1 MVQAETFQD
10 DAMAPRYRSSAAAR
24 MVNIPVATLRVWER
38 RYRVVGPAQ
47 AASGQRLYSSQDI
60 RRLVLIKQM
69 VNRGHGIGMLA
80 RMGTPSLQDLA
91 DEADHTEALL
101 SGHKSASAAHEP
113 RQALGARD
121 DIRVLLVGQDAAAR
135 WSGRLMETGG
145 VNVVGAIDGSAV
157 SELSLKHMQADLI
170 VADLGPM
177 HMETVDWLGRLAR
190 TVGARQ
196 TMVVYGFANSQVVGA
211 LQARGVILHRAPVQF
226 AAIKR
231 SMMDAVR
238 AWRSVAQGL
247 RTVPDPARPPRLDA
261 AGMGTLVQSMPRVA
275 CECPRHLADLVNML
289 GQFEAYSAEC
299 ETREPADVAL
309 HAYLYRVAGHA
320 RALMED
326 ALITL
331 AEAEGVALPLRG
343 AAAVAGD
350 QATA

>member
-1 MVQAETFQD
+1 
-10 DAMAPRYRSSAAAR
+10 
-24 MVNIPVATLRVWER
+24 
-38 RYRVVGPAQ
+38 
-47 AASGQRLYSSQDI
+47 
-60 RRLVLIKQM
+60 LIKQL

-80 RMGTPSLQDLA
+80 RMGTPALQDLA

-101 SGHKSASAAHEP
+101 GGHKGASMAHEP
-113 RQALGARD
+113 RQAVGVKD

-135 WSGRLMETGG
+135 WSARLMDAGG
-145 VNVVGAIDGSAV
+145 VKVVGAIDGSAV
-157 SELSLKHMQADLI
+157 SELSLKHIQADLVI
-170 VADLGPM
+170 ADLGPM

-226 AAIKR
+226 AALKR

-238 AWRSVAQGL
+238 GWRSVAQGL
-247 RTVPDPARPPRLDA
+247 RAVPEPARAPRLDA
-261 AGMGTLVQSMPRVA
+261 AGMGMLVQSMPRVA
-275 CECPRHLADLVNML
+275 CECPRHLADLVSML

-331 AEAEGVALPLRG
+331 AEAEGVALPVRG
-343 AAAVAGD
+343 ALVVDVAGD

>member
-1 MVQAETFQD
+1 MGQAETFQD

-38 RYRVVGPAQ
+38 RYQVVAPAQ
-47 AASGQRLYSSQDI
+47 APSGQRLYSSQDI
-60 RRLVLIKQM
+60 RRLVLIKQL

-80 RMGTPSLQDLA
+80 RMGTPALQDLA
-91 DEADHTEALL
+91 DEADHTEAVL
-101 SGHKSASAAHEP
+101 SGHKGLSAMQAP
-113 RQALGARD
+113 RQTAGARD
-121 DIRVLLVGQDAAAR
+121 DVRVLLVGQDAAAR
-135 WSGRLMETGG
+135 WSGRLTDAGG
-145 VNVVGAIDGSAV
+145 VKVVGAIDGSAV
-157 SELSLKHMQADLI
+157 SELSLKHIKADLI
-170 VADLGPM
+170 IADLGPT

-211 LQARGVILHRAPVQF
+211 LQARGMILHRAPVQF
-226 AAIKR
+226 AALKR

-238 AWRSVAQGL
+238 GWRSVAQGL
-247 RTVPDPARPPRLDA
+247 RLVPEPARPPRLDA
-261 AGMGTLVQSMPRVA
+261 AGMDMLVQSMPRVA
-275 CECPRHLADLVNML
+275 CECPRHLADLVTML

-299 ETREPADVAL
+299 EAREPADVAL

-331 AEAEGVALPLRG
+331 AEAEGVALDG
-343 AAAVAGD
+343 AGD

>member
-1 MVQAETFQD
+1 MGQADTVQD

-38 RYRVVGPAQ
+38 RYQVVGPTQ

-60 RRLVLIKQM
+60 RRLVLIKQL

-80 RMGTPSLQDLA
+80 RMETPALQDLA

-101 SGHKSASAAHEP
+101 SGHKSASATHEP
-113 RQALGARD
+113 RQAVGTRD

-135 WSGRLMETGG
+135 WSGRLMEAGG

-157 SELSLKHMQADLI
+157 SELSLKHIKADLI
-170 VADLGPM
+170 IADLGPM

-190 TVGARQ
+190 AVGARQ

-247 RTVPDPARPPRLDA
+247 RSVPEPARSPRLDA
-261 AGMGTLVQSMPRVA
+261 VDMGLLVQSMPRVA
-275 CECPRHLADLVNML
+275 CECPRHLADLVGML

-326 ALITL
+326 ALLTL
-331 AEAEGVALPLRG
+331 AEAEGVALPVRG
-343 AAAVAGD
+343 AVADD